1 MAATPTGLGYWF
13 VASDGGIFA
22 FGDAAFF
29 GSTAANADAGPVV
42 AMVPTA
48 SGAGYWEIGAAGG
61 VFAFGD
67 ASALG
72 SAPRLHH
79 PVVGGAGVPTGAGL
93 PVEPKVTPPAPGL
106 SDPADPVT
114 VPAPGRKAPAPDP
127 ALPALDHKA
136 KPNILFI
143 LLDDARVEG
152 VMNQPDVLPKTKRW
166 LQQAGTTFDEGYATT
181 SLCCPERASIWS
193 GRLPHNH
200 LVVDNYSGDNLDR
213 DWISPRYLQDA
224 GYHTALV
231 GKFITNWMFRYEPP
245 HFDDYAAFQ
254 GGYLND
260 PFWVKNPGDSTH
272 RWVTAPYTTD
282 FVADKAVEYI
292 DDYEAHDAQPW
303 FMQVAP
309 HAPHNTTEATRQ
321 SCNLDDLYKWPA
333 RYDNT
338 PIPPWQPTPPVTV
351 EGDSNTAAKSDKVPY
366 VRQNTFPSTCGEV
379 TYQGHMKTLLAV
391 DDMVDRIMTTLQA
404 DGELE
409 NTLVIF
415 TSDNGFAWGD
425 RGVTS
430 KGLPYT
436 EHVKVPFLVRWDG
449 VFEAGAVDHRPV
461 GGEDFLPTYLQA
473 ARYTPRELRYPLDGR
488 SFLPGEPG
496 KGAKYLEFGPV
507 GRPSP
512 DGYQG
517 HRGIPTW
524 ASLRTRRWQYIE
536 YYGSDNT
543 TVSFREYYDLTADP
557 WELDNV
563 LADKDPGN
571 DPDVAALSA
580 QLQRYSHCAGTNGS
594 DACP

>member
-1 MAATPTGLGYWF
+1 MTRGAGTVRRRRRAWWHAAALLLAFTLTSAFLPVHSPGGAGAVGAITEAEGEDGPPGPGYWLIGSDGGVFSFGSAGFFGSTGGIHLNQPVVGMAATRSSQGYWF

-22 FGDAAFF
+22 FGDAAFLGSTGGIRLNKPVAGMAATPTGLGYWLVASDGGLFAYGDAAFF

-67 ASALG
+67 APALG
-72 SAPRLHH
+72 SAPPLHH
-79 PVVGGAGVPTGAGL
+79 PLVGGAGVPTGAGL

-114 VPAPGRKAPAPDP
+114 VPGPGGKAPAPDP

-254 GGYLND
+254 GGYL
-260 PFWVKNPGDSTH
+260 T
-272 RWVTAPYTTD
+272 
-282 FVADKAVEYI
+282 I
-292 DDYEAHDAQPW
+292 
-303 FMQVAP
+303 
-309 HAPHNTTEATRQ
+309 
-321 SCNLDDLYKWPA
+321 
-333 RYDNT
+333 
-338 PIPPWQPTPPVTV
+338 
-351 EGDSNTAAKSDKVPY
+351 
-366 VRQNTFPSTCGEV
+366 
-379 TYQGHMKTLLAV
+379 
-391 DDMVDRIMTTLQA
+391 
-404 DGELE
+404 
-409 NTLVIF
+409 
-415 TSDNGFAWGD
+415 
-425 RGVTS
+425 
-430 KGLPYT
+430 
-436 EHVKVPFLVRWDG
+436 
-449 VFEAGAVDHRPV
+449 
-461 GGEDFLPTYLQA
+461 
-473 ARYTPRELRYPLDGR
+473 R
-488 SFLPGEPG
+488 SG
-496 KGAKYLEFGPV
+496 
-507 GRPSP
+507 
-512 DGYQG
+512 
-517 HRGIPTW
+517 
-524 ASLRTRRWQYIE
+524 
-536 YYGSDNT
+536 
-543 TVSFREYYDLTADP
+543 
-557 WELDNV
+557 
-563 LADKDPGN
+563 
-571 DPDVAALSA
+571 
-580 QLQRYSHCAGTNGS
+580 
-594 DACP
+594 